1 MHGVDVQLP
10 RLMES
15 PRLRLRP
22 IREEDL
28 AHVVALHREPEV
40 MRYVGRGRTEHRES
54 VLQWARSAGD
64 RVLVAHRRGAG
75 QFVGWFAAWP
85 VESGELALEC
95 RLTPRLW
102 SRGFGAEGMRAVL
115 DASFRSPEVERV
127 RATTMMVNVGGR
139 RVLQRAGL
147 RYVRTSF
154 PHEERGEGTLP
165 GAEYGEAEYA
175 LHRSEWERLRP

>member
-10 RLMES
+10 RLLES

-40 MRYVGRGRTEHRES
+40 MRYVGQGRTEQRES
-54 VLQWARSAGD
+54 VLAWARDAGN

-85 VESGELALEC
+85 VESAELALEC
-95 RLTPRLW
+95 RLVPRLW
-102 SRGFGAEGMRAVL
+102 SRGFGAEGMRALL
-115 DASFRSPEVERV
+115 DASFGSPEVERV

-154 PHEERGEGTLP
+154 PEDERAVETLR
-165 GAEYGEAEYA
+165 GAEYGDAEYA
-175 LHRSEWERLRP
+175 LDRSEWERRRP